1 MRLVLNIVVGV
12 DTVGYDKLH
21 LVSTDNLHYIH
32 LMDPDHFTVVKKMF
46 KEASGFSVND
56 KVIESLRMRLLSNK
70 HPTIE
75 QVILPIKN
83 RFKNPQSPRNEA
95 NKLKYTGYFNEQT
108 EMLTDSFFK
117 EYQLR
122 AEEKE
127 NNEKAKLND
136 EVEAEYVSGITV
148 SESYTYDDV
157 VNRLEKN
164 KELLFNIP
172 SGVKGSTYIDFNS
185 DYVQYIDISNYTPC
199 IHLSHVFKYYYHKCK
214 CGHVTDSTFPLGS
227 GARCLTSG
235 CNAPLREDRR
245 QRLKRS
251 LYGSHISYNGGTLPI
266 LSLVDIQPGT
276 STAAVI
282 VRTSDD
288 DDDHYLFVV
297 AVKQKTFVKS
307 GLDLKYEKHVV
318 WELVDLVDR
327 THLDKLHDCVR
338 GLDYPKAAMTI
349 TTFANFC
356 GSRSHNI
363 LFVGRSATGKSML
376 LKYYP
381 HTICLSSA
389 FQDSRTATNAGLIGS
404 SETITINGQL
414 TKMYNP
420 GLLAN
425 VRLVALD
432 EIYSNM
438 DLYHELKTPLNHPEL
453 TKTVATTKFVVPKMG
468 TVIASANI
476 NTSYL
481 AQKRERV
488 RKYREI
494 WDSDTTRETFRTF
507 KGTLSEDVYDTYGM
521 FNDGDLCVKE
531 LIFAEEKVAG
541 RNYVDGEDIAT
552 LERYSFLFYI
562 GEDGKENPDRSKPSN
577 QSGNKKRYTGEEIR
591 SLTYSC
597 DIEEYFKECAELKNS
612 TTITASKE
620 IANLMDD
627 AYYRLIKHNRIH
639 TMQRQGELIVELC
652 ELSAAINKRTV
663 INEIDVLFVE
673 DLLMHTCVYRE
684 PEQLVRRSFWDESI
698 STSEYA
704 ELVKRI
710 SPKQLTVS
718 NEGVRDFILRKSKK
732 YKLFEDGVYHWDA
745 CVASIVQDVVQYCK
759 YTKEEAVTHV
769 NEFIA
774 IHGGV
779 PQIVQDV
786 EAELGSIINAPVTD
800 QSVEYMDCRPCS
812 AADVFHDAPFD
823 AGKIV
828 LIDYLIDKFDECKTI
843 PLSGFDSLVE
853 KHGISKEVKDGA
865 INYLVSDIAHVV
877 RCGNVLKLKEQG
889 VDLK

>member
-1 MRLVLNIVVGV
+1 M
-12 DTVGYDKLH
+12 GYDKLH
-21 LVSTDNLHYIH
+21 LVSKDNPDYIH
-32 LMDPDHFTVVKKMF
+32 LMKPEPFTVVKKMF
-46 KEASGFSVND
+46 KDASGCSVSD

-75 QVILPIKN
+75 QVIHPLSGN
-83 RFKNPQSPRNEA
+83 YKNPQSLRNES
-95 NKLKYTGYFNEQT
+95 NKLLKTGYFNEQT
-108 EMLTDSFFK
+108 RMLTDSFFK

-122 AEEKE
+122 AEELE
-127 NNEKAKLND
+127 FNERAKLDD

-148 SESYTYDDV
+148 SESYTYDDIV
-157 VNRLEKN
+157 DRLEKN
-164 KELLFNIP
+164 KELVFNIP
-172 SGVKGSTYIDFNS
+172 SGVRSGTSIDFNS
-185 DYVQYIDISNYTPC
+185 DYVQYVDISIYTPC
-199 IHLSHVFKYYYHKCK
+199 IHLSHVFKYYYNKCK
-214 CGHVTDSTFPLGS
+214 CGDVASSTYPLGS

-235 CNAPLREDRR
+235 CNAPLRENKRM
-245 QRLKRS
+245 RLKRS
-251 LYGSHISYNGGTLPI
+251 LYGSHISYNGGTMPI

-276 STAAVI
+276 STAAII
-282 VRTSDD
+282 VKTSDD
-288 DDDHYLFVV
+288 DKEHYLFVV
-297 AVKQKTFVKS
+297 AVKQKNFVKS
-307 GLDLKYEKHVV
+307 GLSLKFEKHVI
-318 WELVDLVDR
+318 WELVDLTDQI
-327 THLDKLHDCVR
+327 HLDKLYDCVR
-338 GLDYPKAAMTI
+338 GLDYPKAAITL

-389 FQDSRTATNAGLIGS
+389 FQDSRTATNPGLIGS
-404 SETITINGQL
+404 SEAITINGQV

-432 EIYSNM
+432 EIYSNLE
-438 DLYHELKTPLNHPEL
+438 LYNELKTPLNHPEL

-488 RKYREI
+488 RKYKEI
-494 WDSDTTRETFRTF
+494 WDSDTTRESFRTF
-507 KGTLSEDVYDTYGM
+507 KGSLSEEVYDAYGS

-562 GEDGKENPDRSKPSN
+562 GEDGKENPESSKPSN

-597 DIEEYFKECAELKNS
+597 DIEEYFKECAALRNS
-612 TTITASKE
+612 TQITASKE
-620 IANLMDD
+620 IVQLMDD
-627 AYYRLIKHNRIH
+627 AYYRLINHNRIH

-663 INEIDVLFVE
+663 INELDVLFVE
-673 DLLMHTCVYRE
+673 DLLMHTCVYKE
-684 PEQLVRRSFWDESI
+684 PEQLVRRSFWDETL
-698 STSEYA
+698 STLEYS
-704 ELVKRI
+704 ELVKLI
-710 SPKQLTVS
+710 APKQPTLS
-718 NEGVRDFILRKSKK
+718 KEGVRGLISRKATKH
-732 YKLFEDGVYHWDA
+732 KLFEEGVYHWDA
-745 CVASIVQDVVQYCK
+745 CVSSIVQDVVKYCK
-759 YTKEEAVTHV
+759 YTEEEAVKHV

-774 IHGGV
+774 SKGGV
-779 PQIVQDV
+779 PQIVQAV
-786 EAELGSIINAPVTD
+786 NKELEDILKMPYTD
-800 QSVEYMDCRPCS
+800 QSVDTIDCRPVQKS
-812 AADVFHDAPFD
+812 DIFHDAPFD

-828 LIDYLIDKFDECKTI
+828 LIDYLIDKFDEYPTI
-843 PLSGFDSLVE
+843 PLSVFDSLVE
-853 KHGISKEVKDGA
+853 EHGISKEVKEDA
-865 INYLVSDIAHVV
+865 INYLVMDIKHVDRV
-877 RCGNVLKLKEQG
+877 GHALKLK
-889 VDLK
+889 V